1 MKSSD
6 KMKKVIKS
14 KLSFLLLLFLT
25 LIVLYFSLKDDFNS
39 VINELKNA
47 NIWWLLI
54 AFLLTIGYYVLA
66 SIGLHKIIKKYNP
79 NFTLMQTIKLKFK
92 TKFFDSI
99 TPTSTGGQPYQVY
112 SLTTSGISVLDSTN
126 IALQNFVVFQTA
138 LVLIGLIAVLSNQF
152 LNLFEENN
160 FLKLLVFIG
169 FTINLS
175 IAVVLFLISFTKKFN
190 NFVYSKVI
198 SLGIKLKIIKNKE
211 KVYESY
217 NKYEENVKKG
227 TKSLMKNK
235 KQFIYIL
242 CLNFFGLVLNYL
254 VPLAIL
260 YSIGDYNSFGPIECV
275 IASAYVLLMGSF
287 IPLPGGTG
295 GLEYGFIS
303 FFSNFLKGG
312 KLTALMLLWRFVT
325 YYFVMIIGA
334 IILNVRKKGEKI

>member
-1 MKSSD
+1 
-6 KMKKVIKS
+6 MKKIIKG
-14 KLSFLLLLFLT
+14 KLSYLLLLFLT
-25 LIVLYFSLKDDFNS
+25 LIVLYFSLKDDFDS
-39 VINELKNA
+39 VIYELKNA
-47 NIWWLLI
+47 NIWWILV
-54 AFLLTIGYYVLA
+54 AVLLTISYYVLV
-66 SIGLHKIIKKYNP
+66 SIGLHKIIKKYNL
-79 NFTLMQTIKLKFK
+79 NFTLIQAIKLKFK
-92 TKFFDSI
+92 TKFFDSV

-112 SLTTSGISVLDSTN
+112 SLTTSGISILDSTN

-138 LVLIGLIAVLSNQF
+138 LVLIGVISVISNQF

-175 IAVVLFLISFTKKFN
+175 IAIVLFLIAFTKKFN

-198 SLGIKLKIIKNKE
+198 NLGVKLKLIKDKE
-211 KVYESY
+211 KVYKAY
-217 NKYEENVKKG
+217 NEYAENVKKG
-227 TKSLMKNK
+227 TISLMKDK
-235 KQFIYIL
+235 KRFISIL

-260 YSIGDYNSFGPIECV
+260 YSIGDYHSFGPLECV

-295 GLEYGFIS
+295 GLEYGFIV
-303 FFSNFLKGG
+303 FFGNFLTGG

-325 YYFVMIIGA
+325 YYFVMILGA
-334 IILNVRKKGEKI
+334 IVLNIRKKGEKL